1 MSIEIRFKNSDEES
15 YNIQEQDWM
24 IRRIILRFVVAS
36 RCGMIA
42 PRLVELH
49 CHEATIHHPFITF
62 DDESPIA
69 IRLLTAARSAP
80 PGGAP

>member
-24 IRRIILRFVVAS
+24 IRRIILRFVLLAA
-36 RCGMIA
+36 GMIA

-49 CHEATIHHPFITF
+49 SHEATIHHPFITF

-69 IRLLTAARSAP
+69 IRLLTAARSVP